1 MAALSHEANSR
12 LAMGEE
18 LGWVNP
24 LKEEGGK
31 LQAFAISGSRDDG
44 CLPCKSRLRCA
55 VRGG

>member
-18 LGWVNP
+18 LGLVNP

-31 LQAFAISGSRDDG
+31 LQAFFY
-44 CLPCKSRLRCA
+44 KW
-55 VRGG
+55 

>member
-1 MAALSHEANSR
+1 
-12 LAMGEE
+12 

-44 CLPCKSRLRCA
+44 MPALYEQAPLCRQRRITSDR
-55 VRGG
+55 